1 MAADRRI
8 LRLRKL
14 EAGGH
19 EVLDSDG
26 RSLGWIPHADLIRYV
41 RQYSEG
47 VERLSSDT
55 FSEGTLS
62 IDREVTRRMRAFME
76 ETGADVGYAFKKV
89 LASDEQL
96 ARRYREAHRS
106 KMLP

>member
-1 MAADRRI
+1 MADRRI

-26 RSLGWIPHADLIRYV
+26 KSLGWIPHDDLMRHV
-41 RQYSEG
+41 RQYTEG
-47 VERLSSDT
+47 LERLSSNT

-62 IDREVTRRMRAFME
+62 VDREVTRLITAFMM
-76 ETGADVGYAFKKV
+76 ETGADYAYAYKKV

-96 ARRYREAHRS
+96 ARRYREAHA
-106 KMLP
+106 KEG